1 MKLLPKL
8 AAIAGA
14 LVASTAL
21 AADHKDG
28 DAVQTDPATDINDV
42 YAFTNAGNVV
52 LAMTVSPFAATGA
65 KFSDVAQYVFH
76 VESYDKFGGVKSGST
91 DVICTFATSQ
101 AIQCWVGNKDYVTGD
116 ASAASGI
123 TSTSGKTK
131 VFAGLRAD
139 PFYFYLTGFKNT
151 RAAALAAAGT
161 PPGLMFNPNNC
172 PQLNAA
178 TVTALQGLLIT
189 NDQTKND
196 FATANV
202 LGLTLEVDKS
212 LLVANPDEV
221 ISVWASTNK

>member
-8 AAIAGA
+8 AAIAAA

-21 AADHKDG
+21 AADHRDG
-28 DAVQTDPATDINDV
+28 DAVQTDPSTDINDV
-42 YAFTNAGNVV
+42 YTFTNGNNVV

-76 VESYDKFGGVKSGST
+76 VESYDKFGGAKSGST
-91 DVICTFATSQ
+91 DVICTFATDQ
-101 AIQCWVGNKDYVTGD
+101 KIQCWVGNKDYVTGD
-116 ASAASGI
+116 ASAAAGI
-123 TSTSGKTK
+123 TSTTGKTK

-151 RAAALAAAGT
+151 RSAALAAAGT
-161 PPGLMFNPNNC
+161 LMFNPNNC

-196 FATANV
+196 FAMANV

-212 LLVANPDEV
+212 LLIANPDEV